1 MLTFLN
7 IGQDHLCTQLHK
19 IFCNRGIVWM
29 LQTSSKSGF
38 PTFPFLERMATAMA
52 VPFMKHNP
60 ASPARAVMAVAQR
73 CAAHAGAAKWP
84 KDPRAWHTA
93 DLGGSL
99 HSGCGHT
106 VGRGGM
112 YESWIWEE
120 NLKVQLSW
128 WWPLSSLCTTR
139 SEVFAEN
146 AMHLL
151 TKTGGLQLQPRTLSR
166 QPSQEAPPTTPRVP
180 TAAALRRVPTPQCGC
195 HRYWPSI
202 QVNCMWDSWCAQ
214 EKIGQHEV
222 SSTLSIPTKPPMKVL
237 EDVPNVVAA
246 TSYRYLDCRV
256 PRRSHKGFVR
266 KAWESTLQHL
276 TLLWEQGEDGSA
288 TVNRWVYPLSC
299 WKPWGERDFCLFFL
313 TTGAN
318 YPQAEAEVGEFQCGW
333 PVLEFL
339 VIKPPYLK
347 RLSHWST
354 RAVPPHSPH
363 LPTGEQRPQLKPIV
377 LWAPK
382 DAKAMMPHAQP
393 DLATV
398 PSPGKECST
407 WAQAEVT
414 NVPC

>member
-1 MLTFLN
+1 MLAQCIAAKITRRSPRASQGIYQPICMLWEYHSMLGTPNQRDVAFEPHRCLPSWILGKTTSAPN
-7 IGQDHLCTQLHK
+7 CTKYSAIAESFGCFKPVRSQ
-19 IFCNRGIVWM
+19 
-29 LQTSSKSGF
+29 GF

-256 PRRSHKGFVR
+256 PRRSHKGFCPQSLGEHPTAPDIALRTGWRWFCNSESLGVPIELLKTLGWKR
-266 KAWESTLQHL
+266 FLPIFFNQLVQTTRRQKQKWENSNVA
-276 TLLWEQGEDGSA
+276 D
-288 TVNRWVYPLSC
+288 
-299 WKPWGERDFCLFFL
+299 
-313 TTGAN
+313 
-318 YPQAEAEVGEFQCGW
+318 QC
-333 PVLEFL
+333 
-339 VIKPPYLK
+339 
-347 RLSHWST
+347 
-354 RAVPPHSPH
+354 
-363 LPTGEQRPQLKPIV
+363 
-377 LWAPK
+377 
-382 DAKAMMPHAQP
+382 
-393 DLATV
+393 
-398 PSPGKECST
+398 
-407 WAQAEVT
+407 
-414 NVPC
+414 